1 MTTSSVS
8 SLPTSLGDNCE
19 LILLLHSMGSLT
31 PALNGLRLF
40 SSSMVSTF
48 RLPAC
53 SRSSDKSSTLLAAA
67 SVDFWNSSQLSS
79 IDSSTLLVS
88 IMGTGTIE
96 IGIVSGSSIFDA
108 TVVGMGLIISSF
120 VTTLVGDTSEFMTG
134 FEMGVIVEL
143 TVLQTSASACSWV
156 VFTSGTVR
164 VLVDVVVVV
173 VRLMQVLIEGMIG
186 MMGITISTCGCGLA
200 IGPQASFT
208 TKNSGSHSLIAFLKG
223 EGKKLF
229 K

>member
-1 MTTSSVS
+1 MSYLIFQHLLGLTFISLADSSMTTSSVS
-8 SLPTSLGDNCE
+8 SLPTSFGDNCE

-40 SSSMVSTF
+40 SSSIVSTF

-53 SRSSDKSSTLLAAA
+53 SRSSDKLTTLPAAA

-108 TVVGMGLIISSF
+108 TVVGMGLMISSF
-120 VTTLVGDTSEFMTG
+120 VTTLVGDTSEFITG

-143 TVLQTSASACSWV
+143 TVLQTSASACS
-156 VFTSGTVR
+156 
-164 VLVDVVVVV
+164 
-173 VRLMQVLIEGMIG
+173 
-186 MMGITISTCGCGLA
+186 
-200 IGPQASFT
+200 
-208 TKNSGSHSLIAFLKG
+208 
-223 EGKKLF
+223 
-229 K
+229 